1 MAACMAKYAPFGLS
15 GILFSK
21 FQNGPNDPNE
31 KKKKKKKKYY
41 DKEPGDFLRF
51 FRKGI
56 YSPFK
61 VDPFTERMQTNLPPL
76 KVHTLSV

>member
-1 MAACMAKYAPFGLS
+1 MAKYASSGLS

-21 FQNGPNDPNE
+21 IPEWAQWSQW
-31 KKKKKKKKYY
+31 KQKKKYY

-61 VDPFTERMQTNLPPL
+61 VDPFTEWMQTNLPPL
-76 KVHTLSV
+76 RVHTLSV